1 MRVGQSCVVA
11 ATFQEAKHFTLATTR
26 RYRDLVERTGFVCAV
41 GEGLSAEPVPGVRGA
56 DLAPDD
62 PVRGEWDVVVL
73 GPHFAAALLARDLGD
88 TGPDLQRTFEYA
100 LTYDRNTVIR
110 AAQALLIR
118 VAPRI
123 PAPAPETPRTG
134 PVHVAS
140 PAPLPAVLPAASP
153 AGEALLHRALAATTS
168 GVTIADLTRPDQPLV
183 YVNGAFEAL
192 AGFPGDQ
199 LLGRNCRFLQGS
211 DTDPAAVDRI
221 RAAVHDGQEC
231 RQTLL
236 QYRGTERTPWW
247 NEVFLAPVTDPSGQV
262 VQYIGVQNDVTAR
275 VEAEQALL
283 RERDRA
289 QSYLARI
296 EEFAFTD
303 PLTGLAN
310 RRRLEERVETA
321 LLNAC
326 ITDGALALLYLD
338 LDGFKGI
345 NDELG
350 HAAGDEVL
358 VQTAHRLKGRLRR
371 SDVLARLGGDE
382 FLVAVL
388 GLDPATAAAEAVG
401 LALELEQSLNRPVL
415 VDGREVHVRVSLGV
429 SCYPE
434 DGDSFGALL
443 HLADTRMYD
452 AKHPHRRR

>member
-1 MRVGQSCVVA
+1 
-11 ATFQEAKHFTLATTR
+11 
-26 RYRDLVERTGFVCAV
+26 
-41 GEGLSAEPVPGVRGA
+41 
-56 DLAPDD
+56 
-62 PVRGEWDVVVL
+62 VVL

-100 LTYDRNTVIR
+100 LTYDRDTVIR

-118 VAPRI
+118 VAPAC
-123 PAPAPETPRTG
+123 PAPAPRR
-134 PVHVAS
+134 
-140 PAPLPAVLPAASP
+140 PAPGVTSPRPAPPAVLPAASP

-192 AGFPGDQ
+192 AGLPSDE

-211 DTDPAAVDRI
+211 DTDPARWTGSARPSTK
-221 RAAVHDGQEC
+221 GQEC
-231 RQTLL
+231 RETLL
-236 QYRGTERTPWW
+236 NYRGTDRTPWW
-247 NEVFLAPVTDPSGQV
+247 NEIFLAPVTDPAGRV

-296 EEFAFTD
+296 EQLAFTD

-452 AKHPHRRR
+452 AKHPHRGR